1 MRVCVDICFH
11 SSARCRL
18 LGDVQT
24 PHSHDNRHQKSFLVL
39 LQLLFKQTDAV
50 CKIIKQ
56 EKPESMWPWFL
67 LHVSTSPLA
76 VVSGGE
82 RSLFTL
88 ATCVKPGKKALLSII
103 QHFFSLPFKW
113 FNAQTAL
120 ITYLG
125 LVEHHLFRG
134 EVGHRTEPAAAG
146 GSAGAQCAEEDWGG
160 EPSSGSSGY
169 YMHDSGTRLLFTQ
182 RDKKKKS
189 SKGVQQSA
197 RLLQAAVQCA
207 LTHVRRWTGLT
218 AAALH
223 PCDEKLYRPAN

>member
-1 MRVCVDICFH
+1 MSQPVH
-11 SSARCRL
+11 L
-18 LGDVQT
+18 LLSV
-24 PHSHDNRHQKSFLVL
+24 
-39 LQLLFKQTDAV
+39 
-50 CKIIKQ
+50 
-56 EKPESMWPWFL
+56 
-67 LHVSTSPLA
+67 
-76 VVSGGE
+76 GGE

-182 RDKKKKS
+182 RDKKKK
-189 SKGVQQSA
+189 QQRSPTK
-197 RLLQAAVQCA
+197 CE
-207 LTHVRRWTGLT
+207 
-218 AAALH
+218 AAAGCGSVCINTCQEVDGINGSSFAPMWWEAL
-223 PCDEKLYRPAN
+223 PAG